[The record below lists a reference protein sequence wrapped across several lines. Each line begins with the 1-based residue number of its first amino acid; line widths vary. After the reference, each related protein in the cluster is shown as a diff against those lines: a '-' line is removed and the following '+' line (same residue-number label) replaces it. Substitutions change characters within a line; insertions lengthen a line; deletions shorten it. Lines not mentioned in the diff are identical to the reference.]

1 MPNKVTEK
9 RLGDLINIQE
19 TRVSQTFYDPDFTN
33 PVKIKNSD
41 LYKTNFI
48 DGQFIAY
55 NYTDSF
61 TKLPNL
67 VFDTKYFFV
76 QMTNG
81 RNAGKT
87 FLIERD
93 VTSAFNRKK
102 SSKKSLRKLVKKSK
116 SPHKLV
122 KKSKSPRKH

>member
-76 QMTNG
+76 RMKNG

-93 VTSAFNRKK
+93 VISAFNR
-102 SSKKSLRKLVKKSK
+102 KKSK

-122 KKSKSPRKH
+122 KKSKSPHKH